1 MDCLEF
7 LRQLDKGVVPSIVSV
22 FGSDGYWH
30 KKVIEKL
37 TALADPFDL
46 TVFDGVELSDVIVA
60 LDTIPLMGEKRVVI
74 VRELAKLDNNAK
86 SDKKTLEMFAAY
98 QKSPNPTSILVFDF
112 KSSFDGVTEVVC
124 DKLKGNQL
132 VDEITEI
139 FASLGK
145 KADKKVI
152 LKLIDYLECDM
163 SKIYTECRKL
173 ASFSINDITEA
184 DLLEVVE
191 PDVSY
196 KMYNLANYL
205 IKGDYVSTY
214 NLIRKSDEKTLTVL
228 QTMIKTYRF
237 AFYCKT
243 QKYYELSEVFGV
255 SSFVARTAQT
265 VSKAYTARALYS
277 LLMILYQLEFD
288 IKSGKILEDN
298 ALTIMISEA
307 IERRIK

>member
-7 LRQLDKGVVPSIVSV
+7 LRLIDGGEVPSIVSV
-22 FGSDGYWH
+22 YGNDGYWH
-30 KKVIEKL
+30 KKVIDKL
-37 TALADPFDL
+37 TALANPFDL
-46 TVFDGVELSDVIVA
+46 TVFDGVELSEVVYA
-60 LDTIPLMGEKRVVI
+60 LDTIPLMGEKRVVV
-74 VRELAKLDNNAK
+74 VRELSKT
-86 SDKKTLEMFAAY
+86 DKKGNPDKKSREMFEAY
-98 QKSPNPTSILVFDF
+98 AKAPNPTSILIFDF
-112 KSSFDGVTEVVC
+112 KSNFEGVTEVVC

-173 ASFSINDITEA
+173 ASYSLNDITEA
-184 DLLEVVE
+184 DLSEVVE

-196 KMYNLANYL
+196 KMYNLVSYL
-205 IKGDYVSTY
+205 TKGDYVSTY
-214 NLIRKSDEKTLTVL
+214 NLIRKSDEKTLAVL
-228 QTMIKTYRF
+228 QTMIRTYRF

-243 QKYYELSEVFGV
+243 QSYYELSELFGM
-255 SSFVARTAQT
+255 SSFVSKTAKT
-265 VSKAYTARALYS
+265 VSDAYTAGALYL
-277 LLMILYQLEFD
+277 LLMTLYQLEFD